1 MALLPMNPDISRE
14 QRNFFRLVYTWM
26 FLGLALS
33 GISAVMTA
41 FMPDMANAILG
52 NRLVFDLLL
61 ITEILLVVLL
71 AANMKNLSVGMAI
84 TLFLVY
90 CVTSGLTLSVI
101 FFVYALNS
109 IISLFFVTA
118 LVFLIMSL
126 YGFFTDHDL
135 TSWGHVLL
143 FGLLG
148 IILVSLVNLFL
159 NSSTVEW
166 VVDVVGVFV
175 FTGLIAYDTQKL
187 KNLDAPGTV
196 EGSEQEAKLAIY
208 GALDLYLDFIN
219 LFLKLLALFGKR
231 R

>member
-1 MALLPMNPDISRE
+1 MNTDITKE

-26 FLGLALS
+26 FFGLALS
-33 GISAVMTA
+33 GVTAVFTA
-41 FMPDMANAILG
+41 FNPDMAQGILG
-52 NRLVFDLLL
+52 DRLVFDG
-61 ITEILLVVLL
+61 LLVAEIVLVVVL
-71 AANMKNLSVGMAI
+71 AANMKKLPVGWAVA
-84 TLFLVY
+84 LFLLY

-109 IISLFFVTA
+109 IISLFFVTS
-118 LVFLIMSL
+118 LVFFLMSL

-159 NSSTVEW
+159 NSTAVEW
-166 VVDVVGVFV
+166 AVNVAGVLI

-187 KNLDAPGTV
+187 KALDEAGTV
-196 EGSEQEAKLAIY
+196 EGSDEEIKLSIY

>member
-1 MALLPMNPDISRE
+1 MNTDITKE

-26 FLGLALS
+26 FFGLALS
-33 GISAVMTA
+33 GVTAVFTA
-41 FMPDMANAILG
+41 FNPDMAQGILG
-52 NRLVFDLLL
+52 DRLVFDGLLVA
-61 ITEILLVVLL
+61 EILLVVVL
-71 AANMKNLSVGMAI
+71 AANMKKLPVGWAVA
-84 TLFLVY
+84 LFLLY

-109 IISLFFVTA
+109 IISLFFVTS
-118 LVFLIMSL
+118 LVFFLMSL

-159 NSSTVEW
+159 NSTAVEW
-166 VVDVVGVFV
+166 AVNVAGVLI

-187 KNLDAPGTV
+187 KALDEAGTV
-196 EGSEQEAKLAIY
+196 EGSDEEIKLSIY

>member
-1 MALLPMNPDISRE
+1 MFLLPMNTDITKE

-26 FLGLALS
+26 FFGLALS
-33 GISAVMTA
+33 GVTAVFTA
-41 FMPDMANAILG
+41 FNPDMAQGILG
-52 NRLVFDLLL
+52 DRLVFDG
-61 ITEILLVVLL
+61 LLVAEIVLVVVL
-71 AANMKNLSVGMAI
+71 AANMKKLPVGWAVA
-84 TLFLVY
+84 LFLLY

-109 IISLFFVTA
+109 IISLFFVTS
-118 LVFLIMSL
+118 LVFFLMSL

-159 NSSTVEW
+159 NSTAVEW
-166 VVDVVGVFV
+166 AVNVAGVLI

-187 KNLDAPGTV
+187 KALDEAGTV
-196 EGSEQEAKLAIY
+196 EGSDEEIKLSIY

>member
-1 MALLPMNPDISRE
+1 MFLLPMNTDITKE

-26 FLGLALS
+26 FFGLALS
-33 GISAVMTA
+33 GVTAVFTA
-41 FMPDMANAILG
+41 FNPDMAQGILG
-52 NRLVFDLLL
+52 DRLVFDGLLVA
-61 ITEILLVVLL
+61 EILLVVVL
-71 AANMKNLSVGMAI
+71 AANMKKLPVGWAVA
-84 TLFLVY
+84 LFLLY

-109 IISLFFVTA
+109 IISLFFVTS
-118 LVFLIMSL
+118 LVFFLMSL

-159 NSSTVEW
+159 NSTAVEW
-166 VVDVVGVFV
+166 AVNVAGVLI

-187 KNLDAPGTV
+187 KALDEAGTV
-196 EGSEQEAKLAIY
+196 EGSDEEIKLSIY